1 MDTRGG
7 HVVDPFLAHDL
18 VQKGEETQELQVV
31 RVGIPDLVGYHRDGR
46 PMWEIGGAA
55 DTNDFH
61 DTRMQPI
68 IADETGVTLATT
80 QKALWPYARTLLPA
94 NYFSKMSKTVH
105 IKAFGKATTDGT
117 AGNYV
122 AGLGYGSSDAPTAL
136 AAGATVAGSTS
147 QTNVSWIMDGY
158 FTSRLAGAS
167 GTLVGW
173 GLFVAAVALIASTL
187 QPYTLPSSALA
198 AVTVDTT
205 VGTNSPVFTLQRSG
219 AGVWTAT
226 TQAIIF
232 SALN

>member
-1 MDTRGG
+1 MDGRGAATLDR
-7 HVVDPFLAHDL
+7 HLVHD
-18 VQKGEETQELQVV
+18 VRQKADDTGELQVV
-31 RVGIPDLVGYHRDGR
+31 RVGIPDIVGWHRDGS
-46 PMWEIGGAA
+46 PVWEIAGAGEGYH
-55 DTNDFH
+55 N
-61 DTRMQPI
+61 MQLDPI
-68 IADETGVTLATT
+68 IVDESPITLATT

-94 NYFSKMSKTVH
+94 NFFSRVGRSVH
-105 IKAFGKATTDGT
+105 QKIFGKATTDGT

-122 AGLGYGSSDAPTAL
+122 AGLGYGSADAPTAL

-147 QTNVSWIMDGY
+147 QTNVSWIADAY
-158 FTSRLAGAS
+158 FTSRTQGAT

-173 GLFVAAVALIASTL
+173 GLFVAAVALMASTL

-205 VGTNSPVFTLQRSG
+205 VGTNSPVLSLQRSG